1 MGASMVRSPS
11 KIFSVS
17 STPISSFIK
26 AISKTF
32 CRHWSRF
39 FCLNKIATKNLSCNR
54 GKAQLLKIVTGNKIF
69 SVTGNPVA
77 IIVRNPSKILAAIG
91 QNSTNI
97 SIVKISLLTL
107 SAVGQGSALIIR
119 SVVKNL
125 SVSVIT
131 EPNFLKNINKIFSV
145 ANQGSAFL
153 SKTKLTSFNVTGT
166 GIAAIQFIAL
176 KNFLT
181 TALSD
186 VSLNKDLTKKLSLL
200 LEMDSQK

>member
-1 MGASMVRSPS
+1 
-11 KIFSVS
+11 
-17 STPISSFIK
+17 
-26 AISKTF
+26 
-32 CRHWSRF
+32 
-39 FCLNKIATKNLSCNR
+39 
-54 GKAQLLKIVTGNKIF
+54 
-69 SVTGNPVA
+69 
-77 IIVRNPSKILAAIG
+77 LAAIG
-91 QNSTNI
+91 QGSTNI

-125 SVSVIT
+125 SVSVVT

-145 ANQGSAFL
+145 SNQGSAFL

-181 TALSD
+181 TALSN
-186 VSLNKDLTKKLSLL
+186 VSFNKDLTKSFAAIGNGIAEIIKIPEIIFTAIGQGSGIFDLTTHITVIKGFFAATMRREGYYRSYITRIKPDDNLDIHT
-200 LEMDSQK
+200 EGYSDTNEI